1 MSCTA
6 SSKAK
11 HPPVRINKRPGAVRV
26 INADDPDDKAF
37 ILVGMQE
44 AVAEWERVQAEE
56 WETIEADNA
65 RRGNGVSLFQIGS
78 ADA

>member
-1 MSCTA
+1 
-6 SSKAK
+6 
-11 HPPVRINKRPGAVRV
+11 
-26 INADDPDDKAF
+26 
-37 ILVGMQE
+37 MQE

-65 RRGNGVSLFQIGS
+65 RRGNGVSLFQISS

>member
-1 MSCTA
+1 MSSVA

-11 HPPVRINKRPGAVRV
+11 RPPNRINKCPGTVRV
-26 INADDPDDKAF
+26 INTDDPDDKAF

-44 AVAEWERVQAEE
+44 AVAKWERVQVEE

>member
-1 MSCTA
+1 
-6 SSKAK
+6 
-11 HPPVRINKRPGAVRV
+11 
-26 INADDPDDKAF
+26 
-37 ILVGMQE
+37 
-44 AVAEWERVQAEE
+44 VQAEE

>member
-1 MSCTA
+1 MSSAA
-6 SSKAK
+6 SLKTK
-11 HPPVRINKRPGAVRV
+11 HPPDRINKRPGAVCI

-56 WETIEADNA
+56 WERIETDNA

>member
-1 MSCTA
+1 MSSAA

-11 HPPVRINKRPGAVRV
+11 RPPDRINKHPGAVRI
-26 INADDPDDKAF
+26 INADDPH
-37 ILVGMQE
+37 MQE
-44 AVAEWERVQAEE
+44 AVAEWECVQAEE

-65 RRGNGVSLFQIGS
+65 SGGNGVSLFQIGS